1 MIDVAVEFYFWTEQ
15 HLNGTELLGLRL
27 TETLEVPNT
36 IMVGNP
42 LIFPVIYNTAPNGQR
57 FTSYGCQKL
66 NRFAESEI
74 LDRPYL
80 SAQVR
85 FFTNF
90 LHDLS
95 RNFEYKICH

>member
-42 LIFPVIYNTAPNGQR
+42 LIFPVIYNTAVRNSTGLLN
-57 FTSYGCQKL
+57 QK
-66 NRFAESEI
+66 FWTDHTFQHKSGFYE
-74 LDRPYL
+74 L
-80 SAQVR
+80 SP
-85 FFTNF
+85 
-90 LHDLS
+90 
-95 RNFEYKICH
+95 